1 MQSLPSPELSASDHL
16 QQVPRREQSGHPAH
30 ARGAHPRK
38 AQVDLARPG
47 EAQRGRAQV
56 VGAHARELLA
66 RLAARCDLLI
76 ENFRPGVL
84 AKYGL
89 DDPSKIASISNDPAK
104 MAELQT
110 ASAAMSDPAVQ
121 KASDNIEKWIN
132 ARCPGLSGTTK

>member
-1 MQSLPSPELSASDHL
+1 MSISALSDAIKKAAANGPSDIRP
-16 QQVPRREQSGHPAH
+16 
-30 ARGAHPRK
+30 
-38 AQVDLARPG
+38 DLKVFADAIG
-47 EAQRGRAQV
+47 KVATV
-56 VGAHARELLA
+56 Y
-66 RLAARCDLLI
+66 
-76 ENFRPGVL
+76 

-104 MAELQT
+104 LAELQT